1 MAETVMDVISAV
13 DRASQPTTSS
23 PSGLPV
29 SVQDTEALHFV
40 QAVNQAI
47 DRANRKAISGA
58 QRVQKWTFLPTD
70 FSVHG
75 EELGMCLINAFKSS
89 NLLKCIFFIIT
100 GPTMKLKRGFVAKKY
115 ADVIEKLYV

>member
-13 DRASQPTTSS
+13 DRASHHTTSS
-23 PSGLPV
+23 ASGLPV

-75 EELGMCLINAFKSS
+75 EELGMCLSNIFIFCMLPKSI
-89 NLLKCIFFIIT
+89 CFIILQV
-100 GPTMKLKRGFVAKKY
+100 PR
-115 ADVIEKLYV
+115 